1 MNPKTTFASVKNK
14 NQHIMD
20 CPICRKKELSPL
32 LPECTDCNTSM
43 KAILMLNDQSTRLFD
58 MAKQRIE
65 LEGELAISKK
75 QNAEDS
81 GIRRSQMFKILSL
94 LLILPLVVW
103 VCHKPKPTPVIGVL
117 SQHELDSLTQI
128 HNAQIADLQQD
139 IASIEAQKIHAIYY
153 TLKKDDTLEGLG
165 ELFYNN
171 KRAGFRIAKDNLLSV
186 DDYEILP
193 TGKRLKIVLR

>member
-1 MNPKTTFASVKNK
+1 
-14 NQHIMD
+14 
-20 CPICRKKELSPL
+20 
-32 LPECTDCNTSM
+32 
-43 KAILMLNDQSTRLFD
+43 

-81 GIRRSQMFKILSL
+81 GVRRSQMFKFLSL
-94 LLILPLVVW
+94 LLILPLIVW
-103 VCHKPKPTPVIGVL
+103 ICHKPKPMPVVNVL
-117 SQHELDSLTQI
+117 SQHTFDSLTQI
-128 HNAQIADLQQD
+128 KNIQIADLQQD
-139 IASIEAQKIHAIYY
+139 IASIEVQKTHTIYY
-153 TLKKDDTLEGLG
+153 TIKKDDTLEKLG

-186 DDYEILP
+186 DDYKILP

>member
-1 MNPKTTFASVKNK
+1 
-14 NQHIMD
+14 MD

-32 LPECTDCNTSM
+32 LPECPNCKTSM
-43 KAILMLNDQSTRLFD
+43 KAVLMLNDQSTRLLD

-75 QNAEDS
+75 QNAADS
-81 GIRRSQMFKILSL
+81 DIRRSQMFKFLAL
-94 LLILPLVVW
+94 LLILPFMVW
-103 VCHKPKPTPVIGVL
+103 ICHKPKPTPVPVVANTI
-117 SQHELDSLTQI
+117 SQHTLDSLTQI
-128 HNAQIADLQQD
+128 HNTQIADFQQD
-139 IASIEAQKIHAIYY
+139 ISSLEAQKTHVIYY
-153 TLKKDDTLEGLG
+153 TLKKDETLEELG

-186 DDYEILP
+186 DDYKVLP